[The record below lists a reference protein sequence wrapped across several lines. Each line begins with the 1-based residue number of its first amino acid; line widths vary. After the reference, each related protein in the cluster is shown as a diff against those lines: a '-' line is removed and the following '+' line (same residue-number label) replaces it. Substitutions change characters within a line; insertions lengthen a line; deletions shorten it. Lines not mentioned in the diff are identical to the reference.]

1 MRIPISEAK
10 VWMVSWWSLVLR
22 GLAGV
27 AFGVLSFLAPGISL
41 AALVLCFGAYAF
53 VDGIFAL
60 VMAFR
65 KTERGERWWALL
77 VQGIIGIAAGVATTF
92 LPIVTALA
100 LVYVVATWAIVTGV
114 LEIVTAVR
122 LRKMIEG
129 EWLLGL
135 SGLLSVA
142 LGAALALFPGP
153 GALALVVWIGA
164 YAVLSGTILIALGV
178 RARSWQRESSRPPLT
193 RADPAPS
200 HSYPTQREQRS
211 H

>member
-1 MRIPISEAK
+1 MRIAISEVE
-10 VWMVSWWSLVLR
+10 VWTVSWWSLVLR

-65 KTERGERWWALL
+65 KSERGRWGALL
-77 VQGIIGIAAGVATTF
+77 LQGLIGVAAGVATLL

-100 LVYVVATWAIVTGV
+100 LVYLVAVWAIITGA
-114 LEIVTAVR
+114 LEIVSAVR
-122 LRKMIEG
+122 LRKVIEG

-135 SGLLSVA
+135 SGVLSIA
-142 LGAALALFPGP
+142 LGVSLVLFPGP
-153 GALALVVWIGA
+153 GALALVVWTGA
-164 YAVLSGTILIALGV
+164 YAFLSGTVLIALGI
-178 RARSWQRESSRPPLT
+178 RARSWQHGSPRPPL
-193 RADPAPS
+193 RHAEGPV
-200 HSYPTQREQRS
+200 
-211 H
+211 

>member
-1 MRIPISEAK
+1 MRIAISEVE
-10 VWMVSWWSLVLR
+10 VWTVSWWSLLLR

-53 VDGIFAL
+53 VDGTFAI
-60 VMAFR
+60 VMALR
-65 KTERGERWWALL
+65 KTERGGRWWAFLL
-77 VQGIIGIAAGVATTF
+77 QGIVGIAAGVGTLF

-100 LVYVVATWAIVTGV
+100 LVYLVATWAILTGV

-122 LRKMIEG
+122 LRKVIEG

-142 LGAALALFPGP
+142 LGLSLALFPGP
-153 GALALVVWIGA
+153 GALALVIWIGA
-164 YAVLSGTILIALGV
+164 YAVVSGVVLIALGV
-178 RARSWQRESSRPPLT
+178 RARSWQRESSRPPLPHAE
-193 RADPAPS
+193 RPV
-200 HSYPTQREQRS
+200 
-211 H
+211 

>member
-1 MRIPISEAK
+1 MRIPISEVE
-10 VWMVSWWSLVLR
+10 VWTISWWSLVLR

-53 VDGIFAL
+53 IDGIFAI

-65 KTERGERWWALL
+65 KTERGGRWGALL
-77 VQGIIGIAAGVATTF
+77 LQGIIGIAAGVATLF

-100 LVYVVATWAIVTGV
+100 LVYLVATWAIITGV

-122 LRKMIEG
+122 LRKVIEG

-142 LGAALALFPGP
+142 LGVSLALFPGP
-153 GALALVVWIGA
+153 GALALMVWIGA
-164 YAVLSGTILIALGV
+164 YALLCGTILIALGV
-178 RARSWQRESSRPPLT
+178 RARSWRRGTSRPPLT
-193 RADPAPS
+193 HAERPV
-200 HSYPTQREQRS
+200 
-211 H
+211 